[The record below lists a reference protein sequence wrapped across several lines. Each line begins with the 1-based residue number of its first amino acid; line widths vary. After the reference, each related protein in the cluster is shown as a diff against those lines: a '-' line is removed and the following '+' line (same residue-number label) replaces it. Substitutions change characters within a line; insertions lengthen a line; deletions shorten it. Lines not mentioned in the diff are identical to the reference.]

1 MLNTLTELDA
11 INWILSAIGSDP
23 VTVLEDSTDID
34 VINARRILKDV
45 SRHVQRQGWDFNKT
59 TRTYTPDVETHRI
72 MWDDTIITLASND
85 GNVYV
90 KRGKYLFNMTGDTY
104 EFPKPIEV
112 TVIYGVD
119 FDDLPDCFKEYI
131 TAKAAIDFQTR
142 YFGDSSVSPDLQY
155 ALQQAYADIVQYDM
169 DMVSPNMLNL
179 SGVSEVLQR
188 TT

>member
-1 MLNTLTELDA
+1 MLTTLTELDA
-11 INWILSAIGSDP
+11 INQMLSAIGSDP

-59 TRTYTPDVETHRI
+59 TRTYTPDVNTHRI
-72 MWDDTIITLASND
+72 PWDDTIITLTSND

-90 KRGKYLFNMTGDTY
+90 KRGKYLFNMTEDTY
-104 EFPKPIEV
+104 SFPKEIEV

-131 TAKAAIDFQTR
+131 TSKAAIDFQTR
-142 YFGDSSVSPDLQY
+142 YFGDATVSQDLQY
-155 ALQQAYADIVQYDM
+155 ALQIAHQDIVQYDM
-169 DMVSPNMLNL
+169 DMQNANMLNL
-179 SGVSEVLQR
+179 TGVSEVLQR
-188 TT
+188 T